1 MGERRFLHRDLKLA
15 NIFMSEGNAIIAD
28 FGFAKKHT
36 YSVFYIKKW
45 SRKGKVQCRQSA
57 LHVALGF
64 KKKHLLD

>member
-36 YSVFYIKKW
+36 YCVFYIKKW
-45 SRKGKVQCRQSA
+45 P
-57 LHVALGF
+57 
-64 KKKHLLD
+64 